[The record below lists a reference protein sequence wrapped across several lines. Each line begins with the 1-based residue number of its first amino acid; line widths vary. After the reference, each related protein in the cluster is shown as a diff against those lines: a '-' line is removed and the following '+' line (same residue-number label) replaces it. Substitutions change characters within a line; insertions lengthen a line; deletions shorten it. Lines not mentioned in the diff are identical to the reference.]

1 MTQLLLFDSPVVT
14 SPIASRSAVA
24 MASPAVV
31 APKAIQSSA
40 VRKSE
45 RPGTKLEAANINEPK
60 AGLNHMGDL
69 ARLVL
74 MRHDLVAARRAAR
87 RAAHAPR

>member
-1 MTQLLLFDSPVVT
+1 MTQLMLFDSPVVT

-24 MASPAVV
+24 VASPAVV
-31 APKAIQSSA
+31 APKAVQSSA
-40 VRKSE
+40 VRRSE
-45 RPGTKLEAANINEPK
+45 RPGTTAAAAKGNEAK

-74 MRHDLVAARRAAR
+74 MRYDLVAARRAAR
-87 RAAHAPR
+87 AARLPR